1 MRLTIIFIHEGE
13 LMNFQLE
20 YLPSLDAGDEEGI
33 WLLDENKVVTSWR
46 LFNEF
51 RDEKIMNV
59 AEKCFTTC
67 GKYPA
72 TKSNSIKS
80 EKKPFSFLMAHQL
93 HYLLIAQDP

>member
-20 YLPSLDAGDEEGI
+20 YLPSLDAGDEKGI

-51 RDEKIMNV
+51 RDEKNYERRRKMLHNLRKISRY
-59 AEKCFTTC
+59 E
-67 GKYPA
+67 
-72 TKSNSIKS
+72 IK
-80 EKKPFSFLMAHQL
+80 
-93 HYLLIAQDP
+93 